1 MTTELA
7 GAAIAFVCA
16 ALATPA
22 GLTGAFLLV
31 PIQLTVLGIPAA
43 KIPATN
49 LIFNI
54 ISAPAATLSNY
65 RAKKIDYELVRWLT
79 LGTVPGIV
87 VGAILHAEVFTS
99 EDSFTYFVAGVL
111 GFLGLWILFGPRPK
125 QDARNKLTHPQIV
138 LIAFVAG
145 IVGGIYGVGGGVFTA
160 PVLVL
165 IGVSVASFAPAT
177 ILVTLIASVIGIV
190 AFTLLSSPSFP
201 STPDWGLGIA
211 MGLGGV
217 AGSWTGAKIAH
228 RVPELVLRRGIG
240 VAVLILAARVL
251 F

>member
-49 LIFNI
+49 LIFNV
-54 ISAPAATLSNY
+54 ISAPGATLSNY
-65 RAKKIDYELVRWLT
+65 RAKKIDFELVRWLT
-79 LGTVPGIV
+79 LGTVPGVV
-87 VGAILHAEVFTS
+87 VGAVLRAELFASTGA
-99 EDSFTYFVAGVL
+99 FKGFVAVVL
-111 GFLGLWILFGPRPK
+111 GFLGLWILFGPKPDK
-125 QDARNKLTHPQIV
+125 EARNRLTHPQIV
-138 LIAFVAG
+138 GIAFVAG

-165 IGVSVASFAPAT
+165 VGVAVASFAGAT

-190 AFTLLSSPSFP
+190 TFILLASPSFP
-201 STPDWGLGIA
+201 SEPDWGLGVA
-211 MGLGGV
+211 LGLGGV
-217 AGSWTGAKIAH
+217 LGSWSGAKIAPH
-228 RVPELVLRRGIG
+228 VPERVLRKGIG